1 LKAFKALFCVK
12 YSNAQFK
19 VLEGKLTVK
28 DRILNLTLRRL
39 ETRATIGTP

>member
-1 LKAFKALFCVK
+1 
-12 YSNAQFK
+12 
-19 VLEGKLTVK
+19 LTVK